1 MISTQLYLPTVL
13 PQWGIFAGVILLTVG
28 YVDKKDLW
36 TRIGWIVLIATSL
49 AALYF
54 NLFGG
59 LKPLAETNT
68 MASLL
73 ISTGWQTAAGG
84 ALAAVSLLML
94 QYKKKRYALLAIL
107 TICYFTLTFF
117 LYTQVSAT
125 KEITIKSDTP
135 TEQKQ
140 QIYVSPMLWET
151 IRGARENLIGI
162 INRSAEEVG
171 QDAPALSLSKK
182 IIEIYIDDE
191 NDAIVIAMN
200 ELKKEIGRLF

>member
-13 PQWGIFAGVILLTVG
+13 PQWGIFAGVILITVG

-36 TRIGWIVLIATSL
+36 TRLGWIVLIATSL
-49 AALYF
+49 TALYF

-59 LKPLAETNT
+59 LKTLAETNT
-68 MASLL
+68 MASML

-125 KEITIKSDTP
+125 KEIKIKSDTP

-140 QIYVSPMLWET
+140 
-151 IRGARENLIGI
+151 
-162 INRSAEEVG
+162 
-171 QDAPALSLSKK
+171 
-182 IIEIYIDDE
+182 
-191 NDAIVIAMN
+191 
-200 ELKKEIGRLF
+200 